1 MRAILQDSPGGP
13 ETLYLGEAAAPSCG
27 PGEVR
32 IAVRATAV
40 NRADVFQRCGQYRPP
55 AGASTILGLE
65 AMGEVAEL
73 GSDAAAWLRPGQR
86 VMALLTGGGY
96 AEQVVVPCGQVMP
109 VPEGL
114 TDEQAAAIPE
124 VFLTAYLNLFCLC
137 GLRLPESTPEHGW
150 RSEPLLGT
158 VLPRPQ
164 SVLIHGGASG
174 IGTAALQ
181 LCRVAGVTTYC
192 TVGADERVQSCRDL
206 GAAATWNYRSTDF
219 VAAALAATEQRGVD
233 IILDCIGASYLER
246 NLRALAPD
254 GRLVCIGLLG
264 GSRGELD
271 LGLLLKRRLQI
282 IGSTLRA
289 LPAGRK
295 AALVREFSREVL
307 PLFACKQLR
316 PIVDQVL
323 PLAEAARGH
332 QALDQHHVGK
342 IVLKVS

>member
-1 MRAILQDSPGGP
+1 MRAILQDSPGDP
-13 ETLYLGEAAAPSCG
+13 ETLYLGEAPAPSCG

-32 IAVRATAV
+32 LQVRATAV
-40 NRADVFQRCGQYRPP
+40 NRADVLQRCGLYKPP
-55 AGASTILGLE
+55 AGASAILGLE
-65 AMGEVAEL
+65 AMGVVAEL
-73 GSDAAAWLRPGQR
+73 GPDAAPWLQPGQR

-109 VPEGL
+109 VPAGL
-114 TDEQAAAIPE
+114 TDEEAAAIPE

-137 GLRLPESTPEHGW
+137 GLRLPESTPERGFK
-150 RSEPLLGT
+150 SEPLLGT

-181 LCRVAGVTTYC
+181 LCRAAGVTTYC
-192 TVGADERVQSCRDL
+192 TVGADERVASCREL
-206 GAAATWNYRSTDF
+206 GAAAAWNYRTSDF
-219 VAAALAATEQRGVD
+219 VAAVMAATEQRGVD
-233 IILDCIGASYLER
+233 IVLDCIGGSYLER
-246 NLRALAPD
+246 NLRALALD
-254 GRLVCIGLLG
+254 GRLVCIGLMG
-264 GSRGELD
+264 GARAELD
-271 LGLLLKRRLQI
+271 LGLLLQRRLQV

-289 LPAGRK
+289 LPPGRK
-295 AALVREFSREVL
+295 AALVRELTREVL
-307 PLFACKQLR
+307 PLFAHKQLR

-332 QALDQHHVGK
+332 RALDQHHVGK